1 MLFWLLA
8 CGGQPEGWVASEQT
22 GGPTVMYDLTAEPL
36 PEIPLPNDQ
45 ATRLDPT
52 TAAGRRLNIS
62 EQAPTEYDVVLDV
75 R

>member
-36 PEIPLPNDQ
+36 PEIPY
-45 ATRLDPT
+45 PT
-52 TAAGRRLNIS
+52 IRQLVWILR
-62 EQAPTEYDVVLDV
+62 QQQDVD
-75 R
+75 